1 MKRKVRRR
9 IVLTGILVIGFLA
22 VIFYYLFNP
31 GKALNLILPGLN
43 EINYAHIDL
52 KKDSA
57 LVKLFVFIQNK
68 MPYKM
73 AIDTFYF
80 EIKLNGIKII
90 EETVPTDINL
100 SWRDTDTIKL
110 PANISLKQTSK
121 IISDLNSQDS
131 TELEASIY
139 VVYKTIIGR
148 QKININRKTRIATP
162 IPPQITILKL
172 EHKKYNMKDKSTDA
186 VLKIEI
192 INKGKNLDL
201 RLNSVSYNLQIKNT
215 LFSKGTLAGPID
227 IKPGSSQTVNI
238 PIVIEYSN
246 PIKTAWAIVTDNDM
260 LKYDINV
267 KTDVIL
273 YSFNTDYLIPV
284 EVDATGYMELVK

>member
-1 MKRKVRRR
+1 MKKKVGRG
-9 IVLTGILVIGFLA
+9 IVLSGILAIGILA
-22 VIFYYLFNP
+22 VILYYIFNP
-31 GKALNLILPGLN
+31 KKAFNLILPGLN
-43 EINYAHIDL
+43 EINYVHIDM

-57 LVKLFVFIQNK
+57 LVKLFVFVQNK

-73 AIDTFYF
+73 AIDKIHF

-90 EETVPTDINL
+90 EETIPTYINL
-100 SWRDTDTIKL
+100 SWRETDSIEL
-110 PANISLKQTSK
+110 PVKISVKETRK
-121 IISDLNSQDS
+121 IISDLQGQDS
-131 TELEASIY
+131 TDLDVSFYA
-139 VVYKTIIGR
+139 VYKTIIGR
-148 QKININRKTRIATP
+148 QKININRKTRIASP

-172 EHKKYNMKDKSTDA
+172 EHKKYDMKDKTSEA

-215 LFSKGTLAGPID
+215 LFSKGTLTGPID
-227 IKPGSSQTVNI
+227 IKPGSGQTVNI
-238 PIVIEYSN
+238 PIIIEYNN
-246 PIKTAWAIVTDNDM
+246 PFKTAWKIVTDNDM

-267 KTDVIL
+267 LTDVIL
-273 YSFNTDYLIPV
+273 YSSKNNYLIPV